1 MERPES
7 IIPVDGDYTHSVIK
21 DNAILYNEVYEGA
34 DVQYTVL
41 DSSIKEDI
49 VLQQPTDREVYEYEL
64 QIPGY
69 QAEVKTIRSI
79 SIRKGRQSKM
89 RSIFWRR
96 HQWKMLPG
104 NQFPDHIGTSG
115 RRWKNNPDRKTR

>member
-1 MERPES
+1 ME
-7 IIPVDGDYTHSVIK
+7 IIHIPLLK

-49 VLQQPTDREVYEYEL
+49 VLQRPTDREVYEYEL

-69 QAEVKTIRSI
+69 QAEVK
-79 SIRKGRQSKM
+79 RQSGLYLSGREDNQRC

-96 HQWKMLPG
+96 HQWKILPG

>member
-1 MERPES
+1 MFS
-7 IIPVDGDYTHSVIK
+7 I
-21 DNAILYNEVYEGA
+21 
-34 DVQYTVL
+34 QQVL

-69 QAEVKTIRSI
+69 QAEVK
-79 SIRKGRQSKM
+79 RQSGLYLSG
-89 RSIFWRR
+89 REDNQRCEVSSGDAINGRCCR
-96 HQWKMLPG
+96 G